1 MYRDSR
7 GMSEPIL
14 YRKILYQSHFHRGI
28 SRGSYIPECVRE
40 FETIKVHPEDSK
52 RNLLLVFFST
62 NIFHKLALSIKI
74 NIMKEKLKEL
84 FKKTLGK
91 KEIPGEPIDLT
102 PGIKVSRVVNV
113 NGDLSFNEIA
123 QNILKQR
130 QSLKN

>member
-1 MYRDSR
+1 
-7 GMSEPIL
+7 
-14 YRKILYQSHFHRGI
+14 
-28 SRGSYIPECVRE
+28 
-40 FETIKVHPEDSK
+40 
-52 RNLLLVFFST
+52 
-62 NIFHKLALSIKI
+62 
-74 NIMKEKLKEL
+74 MKEKLKEL

-113 NGDLSFNEIA
+113 NGDLTFNEIA